1 MGTMTNSAG
10 SAHYH
15 ARVEPAVVRD
25 PGAAQP
31 ADAAAS
37 AVTRAIADVADRVK
51 TLIVR
56 THDAARGRY
65 GM

>member
-1 MGTMTNSAG
+1 MRTMTNSAG
-10 SAHYH
+10 SSHYH
-15 ARVEPAVVRD
+15 ARVEPAASRD
-25 PGAAQP
+25 PGSAQP

-37 AVTRAIADVADRVK
+37 AVTRVIADVADRVK
-51 TLIVR
+51 TLIER